1 LKSGVWAAAALALLI
16 PWMLFGQANEPVHD
30 LQTWREILRYGIE
43 TEVLATIKKIADTGE
58 QGLNDELLELVRP
71 ESSPALLQAV
81 LDLFGNRGLREAEP
95 GVRGMLADQAPLD
108 PGRLLP
114 MIRYLAAIRS
124 KDSERFLLPLLDSPN
139 DEVALAA
146 IGASGALGGPESGKR
161 LLDLLGD
168 PQYPEGRK
176 SQLILAL
183 GKLEFVPALDALVQI
198 TGNPDEN
205 KIWRMYAATALGD
218 IGDPRALPALRA
230 LFADPDSLVRAYAA
244 SALAKFDMS
253 EVEGT
258 LREGLRDSNVRVRLA
273 AAQAL
278 ANPAAGGSVDILI
291 YKARMDPERQVRS
304 QAIQSLGEIG
314 GAKAFS
320 FLRNLYRD
328 GAAAIQYREAAL
340 SALCAHDLAGSL
352 PTIGEVI
359 DQEWSRKDQ
368 QVLFF
373 TARRLAATDAPGLDG
388 ILERFLSH
396 PNEVIRLYGLRG
408 ARLNK
413 IHRLRQKVSSM
424 AAADPHPAVRREAA
438 IALQEL

>member
-1 LKSGVWAAAALALLI
+1 VKSGAWAATALALLI
-16 PWMLFGQANEPVHD
+16 PWTVFGQANEPAHD
-30 LQTWREILRYGIE
+30 LEAWRDTLRYGIE
-43 TEVLATIKKIADTGE
+43 TEVLSTIKKIADSGE
-58 QGLNDELLELVRP
+58 KGLNGELLQLIRP
-71 ESSPALLQAV
+71 ESSPALLQEV
-81 LDLFGNRGLREAEP
+81 LDLFGKRGLREAEP
-95 GVRGMLADQAPLD
+95 EVREMVASDALLD
-108 PGRLLP
+108 PGRLVP

-124 KDSERFLLPLLDSPN
+124 KASEQLLLPLLDSSN

-146 IGASGALGGPESGKR
+146 IRALGVLGGPESGKR
-161 LLDLLGD
+161 LLDLLAD
-168 PQYPEGRK
+168 SQYPEGRK

-183 GKLEFVPALDALVQI
+183 GQLKFAPALDALVLI
-198 TGNPDEN
+198 TGNPEEN

-218 IGDPRALPALRA
+218 IADSRAVPPLRA

-258 LREGLRDSNVRVRLA
+258 LREGLRDSNVKVRLA
-273 AAQAL
+273 AAKAL
-278 ANPAAGGSVDILI
+278 ANPAAGRSVDILI

-304 QAIQSLGEIG
+304 QAIESLGEIG

-320 FLRNLYRD
+320 FLRELYRD
-328 GAAAIQYREAAL
+328 AAAAIQYREAAL
-340 SALCAHDLAGSL
+340 SALCARDLPGSL
-352 PTIGEVI
+352 PTIRAVI
-359 DQEWSRKDQ
+359 DQEWSRKDL
-368 QVLFF
+368 QVLSF
-373 TARRLAATDAPGLDG
+373 TARRLSATTAQGLEG

-408 ARLNK
+408 VRLNK
-413 IHRLRQKVSSM
+413 IHGLRQKVSSM